1 MKHAWR
7 HCRDLSRTRLAIAV
21 LCAPFPIAGILLAI
35 DDFGWAPRTIM
46 IWFIAIAAA
55 FLVGS
60 CALVRKVGRIGC
72 LVVGFFAGA
81 AWPYAVVGM
90 THFPDPIR
98 RLLDITV
105 VDDGSLFERQ
115 LLQPHALELAAIG
128 CGAGLY
134 IGWVLWRLGVRPA
147 PEPLPDDAVEAF
159 S

>member
-1 MKHAWR
+1 
-7 HCRDLSRTRLAIAV
+7 
-21 LCAPFPIAGILLAI
+21 LLAI
-35 DDFGWAPRTIM
+35 GDFGWAPRTIM

-81 AWPYAVVGM
+81 AWPYAVAGM

-105 VDDGSLFERQ
+105 VDDGSLLERQ
-115 LLQPHALELAAIG
+115 LLQPHALELAALG
-128 CGAGLY
+128 CGAGLH
-134 IGWVLWRLGVRPA
+134 IGWVLWRFGVRPA
-147 PEPLPDDAVEAF
+147 PEPLPDDIVKAF